1 MWKQKNSSKGITLV
15 ALVVTV
21 IVLLIL
27 AGISISMLSGD
38 NGILT
43 RAVDSKEETRGA
55 TVKEYFDLWK
65 INKESDKYAESSTS
79 QSQNSLL
86 DDLENQKLLI
96 NDERTRL
103 EAGETITIGSKQI
116 SLGGATSFEEVIA
129 SVESDENA
137 DIRIK
142 LSISGTKV
150 ANPAI
155 PNGFNHSVGNI
166 SDGYVITDGTNEFVW
181 IPVDKNQ
188 KIKLEVTANETISSI
203 KLYHPDGNSTSYTAN
218 GTSYENSDI
227 TPTKNGVYG
236 VTVITESGN
245 AAVKIMQVFSLYEKT
260 ISYLTDS
267 TLSSLGVSN
276 INQAEEA
283 FKTYGTN
290 VDFVVQQAFQSFSAD
305 NSLWKDTE
313 DYKTSVE
320 NNGGFYIA
328 RYEAG
333 VTTTKRTSVNKDT
346 SVDDIVTTNGVP
358 VSQLGKDSYTNVT
371 SSQAKGL
378 AEKMYTG
385 KSHLIT
391 GAGWDRTIGW
401 LVETHN
407 KTIQQV
413 FVDSTDWGNYSNSS
427 FTATGTGSLAKT
439 GAFGNNTK
447 SNNIFDLAG
456 NVDEWTSENY
466 TGDSVAYCV
475 TRGGWYNSHSCTAY
489 IRAYTTDDTNFAAVT
504 GFRVAL
510 FL

>member
-1 MWKQKNSSKGITLV
+1 MKNERNEGITLI
-15 ALVVTV
+15 ALVVTI

-55 TVKEYFDLWK
+55 TVKEYVYLWK
-65 INKESDKYAESSTS
+65 INKVTDNYTESEET
-79 QSQNSLL
+79 QSQNELL

-103 EAGETITIGSKQI
+103 EAGETIIIGSKQI

-129 SVESDENA
+129 SVESDENS

-150 ANPAI
+150 ANPPV

-188 KIKLEVTANETISSI
+188 KIKLEVSANENISSI
-203 KLYHPDGNSTSYTAN
+203 KLYHPDGNPTSYTAN
-218 GTSYENSDI
+218 GTSYENSEI
-227 TPTKNGVYG
+227 TPTTNGVYG

-245 AAVKIMQVFSLYEKT
+245 AAVKIMHVFSLYEKT
-260 ISYLTDS
+260 ISYLADS

-290 VDFVVQQAFQSFSAD
+290 VDLAVQQAFQSFGGD
-305 NSLWKDTE
+305 ISLWIDTE

-333 VTTTKRTSVNKDT
+333 VSITKRTSENNNT

-358 VSQLGKDSYTNVT
+358 ISQANKDVYTNVT

-391 GAGWDRTIGW
+391 GAGWDRVIGW
-401 LVETHN
+401 LVETNN
-407 KTIQQV
+407 KIIQQV
-413 FVDSTDWGNYSNSS
+413 FADSKDWGNYSDSS

-439 GAFGNNTK
+439 GSFGNNTK

-456 NVDEWTSENY
+456 NVDEWTSESY
-466 TGDSVAYCV
+466 TGDSEASCV
-475 TRGGWYNSHSCTAY
+475 TRGGWYNLHSYSAY
-489 IRAYTTDDTNFAAVT
+489 IRACTPYDTNFAART